1 MLLFLGRLSILLT
14 GLVVSVQSLAQ
25 SLPVTSTDSLI
36 RIDGDLSEGVW
47 QRASIA
53 GNFTQNFPNDT
64 LPAYNRTEVRMSYDT
79 HFLYLAVV
87 CYDKNRDK
95 SFIASS
101 LKRDFMWDTNDNFSA
116 YIDPFGDRLNGFTFQ
131 LTPLGVEREGQ
142 IYNGE
147 QVAPEWDNKWR
158 SASKCLPTGGRAK

>member
-1 MLLFLGRLSILLT
+1 MLHYLRRVFRLLT
-14 GLVVSVQSLAQ
+14 GLFLTINSPAQ
-25 SLPVTSTDSLI
+25 SLLVAPTDSLI
-36 RIDGDLSEGVW
+36 RIDGDLSEAVW
-47 QRASIA
+47 QRAAIA
-53 GNFTQNFPNDT
+53 GDFIQNFPSDT
-64 LPAYNRTEVRMSYDT
+64 LPAYNRTDVRMSYDA

-95 SFIASS
+95 SFIATS
-101 LKRDFMWDTNDNFSA
+101 LKRDFEWDTNDNFSA

-158 SASKCLPTGGRAK
+158 